1 MLTISN
7 QIRELKPDSWYN
19 FKPEDTSI
27 VFDTNKRYGVDE
39 DNSYIFNS
47 VTPNYL
53 VPRWNKPVESFTGV
67 DEDYTSNQLAESEFL
82 MENDASLMCGRN
94 KSKMA
99 GLLVHETTDEIETLD
114 DVLRK
119 IDSGEQRQYLFQ
131 FRGSSNTTD
140 FNYISFNYDHDGNE
154 YFVPLVYDSN
164 SLDSS
169 FAVTETY
176 TNTAGDYE
184 IWGAEFKPAVLEPD
198 GFGTPQDMRDLTFKL
213 VNPKTGKTVGNSKT
227 YMFIRNGSLTDLN
240 SEKIPNPFENFDM
253 YRQQQYLPGNSDNA
267 KHLSI
272 VVKKGGQYYRMKDQ
286 EGDLKLSIP
295 KVDEVYF
302 VVKTPYLLSS
312 RSYEFGENLT
322 NVNSQ
327 DYFMEFLGFRFFYR
341 LSDRAIR
348 LFNIDRQSFE
358 SATFSA
364 AANDTILFFIK
375 TSYEKLAEHDPVNGK
390 FHYKLVLKMR
400 TVNRSSEITFER
412 VYKGGIKNFK
422 YKGLVDVSS
431 IPSFDSAVF
440 QIGNMPQ
447 NTYVRKNEE
456 LRTKEISCRIAIDGQ
471 YNNVLVP
478 EKIIHRSP
486 YAISAVDNFCFFINR
501 DIESEI
507 EKLYITQYREDES
520 LLDRSLIQYWPMDS
534 LRPEN
539 LRSGPNSINS
549 GTGNTYYNLYG
560 YMGYN
565 GVGKVHTEK
574 VDHSV
579 VKACTFFDGQV
590 TGNSNNFSS
599 WSNNNNY
606 TMNFW
611 FKSNQ
616 KSRGVI
622 LCDMDKESIVTAG
635 IYIGVSDSGTLEVA
649 FNTRSTRIYNNNITD
664 NEWHMISLVISE
676 RREYLLY
683 LDAKLIDTIIP
694 TTGAVNKS
702 YTTNYQIYFMGHPL
716 GKNVKG
722 YLSRIGFY
730 GTRIDSTRLFE
741 IYQGDV
747 EHRIYGTILA
757 SNMPFETE
765 IRFYDYRTG
774 RYLNSS
780 YSSSET
786 GKFIY
791 RNYDGMDVHLLVVN
805 NNHKYGTIQ
814 VMGPLTPSSV
824 EN

>member
-7 QIRELKPDSWYN
+7 QIRDLKPDSWYN
-19 FKPEDTSI
+19 FKPEDMSI
-27 VFDTNKRYGVDE
+27 IFDANKRYGVDE

-47 VTPNYL
+47 VSPNYF
-53 VPRWNKPVESFTGV
+53 VPRWNKPVEGFTGV

-82 MENDASLMCGRN
+82 LENDASLMVGRN
-94 KSKMA
+94 KTRLA
-99 GLLVHETTDEIETLD
+99 GLVLHETTDDIESLD

-119 IDSGEQRQYLFQ
+119 IDSSETRQYLFQ

-140 FNYISFNYDHDGNE
+140 YNYISFNYEQVNNE
-154 YFVPLVYDSN
+154 NFIPIVYDSKSSN
-164 SLDSS
+164 NS

-176 TNTAGDYE
+176 TNTAGNYE
-184 IWGAEFKPAVLEPD
+184 IWGSAFNPVMLEPD
-198 GFGTPQDMRDLTFKL
+198 GFGMVQDMRELTFKL
-213 VNPKTGKTVGNSKT
+213 VNPISGENIGNSKT
-227 YMFIRNGSLTDLN
+227 YMFTRNGSLSNLN
-240 SEKIPNPFENFDM
+240 SEEIPNPFENYEM
-253 YRQQQYLPGNSDNA
+253 YIPPEYSPSEGNKVKFLN
-267 KHLSI
+267 L
-272 VVKKGGQYYRMKDQ
+272 VVKKGGKYYRMKDQ
-286 EGDLKLSIP
+286 EGELQLNIP

-302 VVKTPYLLSS
+302 IVGTPYLLNS
-312 RSYEFGENLT
+312 RSYEYGENLT

-327 DYFMEFLGFRFFYR
+327 DYFMEFLGFRFYYR
-341 LSDRAIR
+341 LSDRVIR

-358 SATFSA
+358 GATFSA
-364 AANDTILFFIK
+364 QANDTILFFIK
-375 TSYEKLAEHDPVNGK
+375 TSYEKLDEHDPVNGI
-390 FHYKLVLKMR
+390 FHYKLVVKMK
-400 TVNRSSEITFER
+400 TVNKSSEVKFER
-412 VYKGGIKNFK
+412 IYKGGIKNFK
-422 YKGLVDVSS
+422 YKGLYAVSS
-431 IPSFDSAVF
+431 IPSFDSYVF
-440 QIGNMPQ
+440 QMGNMPQ
-447 NTYVRKNEE
+447 NTYIRKDETS
-456 LRTKEISCRIAIDGQ
+456 RTKEIDCKLSKGGSTIIK
-471 YNNVLVP
+471 VP
-478 EKIIHRSP
+478 SKLIHRSA
-486 YAISAVDNFCFFINR
+486 YAISAVDNFCIFINR

-520 LLDRSLIQYWPMDS
+520 LLDKLLIQYWPMDT

-539 LRSGPNSINS
+539 LRSGPNTVNS
-549 GTGNTYYNLYG
+549 GTGSIYYDLYG
-560 YMGYN
+560 YMSYN
-565 GVGKVHTEK
+565 GVGKVHTEI

-579 VKACTFFDGQV
+579 VKGCTFFDGQV

-611 FKSNQ
+611 FKSDQ

-649 FNTRSTRIYNNNITD
+649 FNTRSTRIYSNNITD
-664 NEWHMISLVISE
+664 NEWHMISLVISD

-683 LDAKLIDTIIP
+683 LDAKLIDTVIP
-694 TTGAVNKS
+694 TTGAVNKIYS
-702 YTTNYQIYFMGHPL
+702 TNYQIYFMGHPL

-730 GTRIDSTRLFE
+730 GTRIDSDRLFE
-741 IYQGDV
+741 IYQGDI

-780 YSSSET
+780 YSSNET

-791 RNYDGMDVHLLVVN
+791 RNYDGMGVHLLVVN

-814 VMGPLTPSSV
+814 VMGPLTPTSV

>member
-19 FKPEDTSI
+19 FKPEDMTI
-27 VFDTNKRYGVDE
+27 TFDLNKRYGVDE

-47 VTPNYL
+47 VNSNYF
-53 VPRWNKPVESFTGV
+53 VPRWNKPVEGFKLLDT
-67 DEDYTSNQLAESEFL
+67 DYTSNQLAESEFL
-82 MENDASLMCGRN
+82 LENDASLMCGRN

-99 GLLVHETTDEIETLD
+99 GVLAYEYTDEIESLD

-119 IDSGEQRQYLFQ
+119 INSGEQRQYLFQ

-140 FNYISFNYDHDGNE
+140 YNYITFTYDQDDKE
-154 YFVPLVYDSN
+154 CFIPVVDDSKL
-164 SLDSS
+164 SAGS

-176 TNTAGDYE
+176 TNTAGNYE
-184 IWGAEFKPAVLEPD
+184 IWGSTFNPTVIDPD
-198 GFGTPQDMRDLTFKL
+198 GFGIPQDMRELTFKL
-213 VNPKTGKTVGNSKT
+213 VNPITGKTIGNSKT
-227 YMFIRNGSLTDLN
+227 YMFTRNGSLTNLN
-240 SEKIPNPFENFDM
+240 SEVIPNPFENFDM
-253 YRQQQYLPGNSDNA
+253 YRQQEYSPGNDNNI
-267 KHLSI
+267 KLSSI
-272 VVKKGGQYYRMKDQ
+272 VVKKGNVYYRMKDQ
-286 EGDLKLSIP
+286 EGGLQLNIP
-295 KVDEVYF
+295 KVDEIYF
-302 VVKTPYLLSS
+302 IVNTPYLLSG
-312 RSYEFGENLT
+312 RSFELGERLT
-322 NVNSQ
+322 NISSQ

-341 LSDRAIR
+341 LSDRTIR
-348 LFNIDRQSFE
+348 LFNIDSQAFTNAS
-358 SATFSA
+358 FSA
-364 AANDTILFFIK
+364 PADETLLFFIK
-375 TSYEKLAEHDPVNGK
+375 TSYEKLAEHDPTMGI
-390 FHYKLVLKMR
+390 FHYKQIIKMKV
-400 TVNRSSEITFER
+400 VNKSSEFTFER
-412 VYKGGIKNFK
+412 VYKGGIKSFK
-422 YKGLVDVSS
+422 YKGIENVNS
-431 IPSFDSAVF
+431 IPSFDSYVF

-447 NTYVRKNEE
+447 NTYIRKDEPD
-456 LRTKEISCRIAIDGQ
+456 RTKEVNCKLAVGGDERIFK
-471 YNNVLVP
+471 VP
-478 EKIIHRSP
+478 EKIIHRSA
-486 YAISAVDNFCFFINR
+486 YAISAVDNFCIFINR

-520 LLDRSLIQYWPMDS
+520 LLDKALIQYWPMDS

-539 LRSGPNSINS
+539 LRSGPNTIN
-549 GTGNTYYNLYG
+549 TGASNIYYDLYG
-560 YMGYN
+560 YMAYN

-579 VKACTFFDGQV
+579 VKGCTFFDGQV

-599 WSNNNNY
+599 WSNNSNY

-611 FKSNQ
+611 FKSDQ

-649 FNTRSTRIYNNNITD
+649 FNTRSTRIYTNNITD
-664 NEWHMISLVISE
+664 NEWHMISVVINDK
-676 RREYLLY
+676 REYLLY
-683 LDAKLIDTIIP
+683 LDARLIDTVIP

-702 YTTNYQIYFMGHPL
+702 YTKNYQIYFMGHPL
-716 GKNVKG
+716 GKNVRG

-730 GTRIDSTRLFE
+730 GTRIDSARLFE
-741 IYQGDV
+741 IYQGDI

-780 YSSSET
+780 YSSNET